1 MSLPQNG
8 NMIKSNELR
17 EIFIKFFTGKG
28 HTPIQGSSLIPAG
41 DDSIMFTNAGMV
53 QFKDYFTGAA
63 QAPVQRAVT
72 VQKCMR
78 AGGKHNDLENV
89 GKTSRHHT
97 FFEMLGNFSFGD
109 YFKKDAVLF
118 AYEFIKDAIELDLDK
133 IYVTVNDKDE
143 DGYNIWKNTVGF
155 DENKIYRLGDETN
168 FWQMGETGP
177 CGYSSEIFYDT
188 GYSEAGHADCDINC
202 DCGRYLEIWNLVFM
216 EFNRDKKGGLSK
228 LPRPSI
234 DTGMGLERI
243 LRILQNVK
251 SNYDTDVFTP
261 YIKEIDAVTGKRYN
275 GGDEAYDTAARVI
288 SDHIRTSVFLSAES
302 VFPSNEGRGYVFR
315 RILRRLIRYSL
326 KLGISLDNLKYLG
339 NIVVII
345 MGGFYPE
352 AADGLSVFE
361 KIISEE
367 YERFNDTVGQG
378 IKLLEEK
385 IIELKEKKQKV
396 VPGDFVFKLYDEK
409 GFPVDIAID
418 MAEENGFSIDLKTY
432 DELMELQKKGSK
444 QKKEKNGAPET
455 VEGVSK
461 SLFKGYGNI
470 ENAVSADITGIFD
483 EDGKPAE
490 NIEDGGFYYISSDI
504 TPFYPEGGGQS
515 GDGGIIKFNY
525 GKYSLSASVSD
536 TFKTRNG
543 VILHYARI
551 FTESIKDAEQNLG
564 AAAAEEILAPPV
576 FPVKASFSVDAELR
590 KKTAA
595 NHSAVHLLQSA
606 LREILGSR
614 VTQQGSFVDSE
625 RLRFDFSY
633 GKPLTDEEI
642 RNAEVLVNGY
652 IFADLEVKTYELDV
666 QTALNS
672 GALHFFDEK
681 YEDTVRVVSMG
692 TASKEFCG
700 GTHVTR
706 TGEIGF
712 FKITGESSV
721 ASGIRR
727 IEAVTGFNY
736 LDYLYVEEDNIF
748 NIAKLLNTSKCE
760 VYNRIIKLYY
770 DYELLEKTNE
780 ELRSKLNSFESE
792 RLIKSFKTGTAGAGG
807 FKYLISKFGN
817 VSGEELKE
825 LVNALSSRRDFPE
838 GDSVVV
844 FISNIKDEKLIY
856 VVSAKGSI
864 DASAVIKRINS
875 ETGGKGGGRKDF
887 SQGGAQDVSK
897 FDGIEKIVEKA
908 IL

>member
-1 MSLPQNG
+1 
-8 NMIKSNELR
+8 MIKSNELR
-17 EIFIKFFTGKG
+17 GIFVKFFTGKG
-28 HTPIQGSSLIPAG
+28 HTPIPSSSLIPAG

-63 QAPVQRAVT
+63 QAPVPRAVT

-143 DGYNIWKNTVGF
+143 DGYNIWKNIVGF

-216 EFNRDKKGGLSK
+216 EFNKDKKGNLSK

-275 GGDEAYDTAARVI
+275 SGDEAYDTAARVI

-315 RILRRLIRYSL
+315 RILRRLIRYAL

-385 IIELKEKKQKV
+385 IIELKDKKQKI

-418 MAEENGFSIDLKTY
+418 MAEENGFSLDLKTY

-444 QKKEKNGAPET
+444 QKKEKNGVPET
-455 VEGVSK
+455 VSGVPK
-461 SLFKGYGNI
+461 SIFKGYGNI
-470 ENAVSADITGIFD
+470 ENAVSADINGIFD

-490 NIEDGGFYYISSDI
+490 SIEDGGLYYISSDI

-515 GDGGIIKFNY
+515 GDRGIIKFNY

-536 TFKTRNG
+536 TFKTKNG

-551 FTESIKDAEQNLG
+551 FTESMKDAEQNLG
-564 AAAAEEILAPPV
+564 VAAAEELLASPI
-576 FPVKASFSVDAELR
+576 FPVKASFSVDEELR

-642 RNAEVLVNGY
+642 RKAEVLVNGY
-652 IFADLEVKTYELDV
+652 IFADLEVKTHELDV

-700 GTHVTR
+700 GTHVSR

-748 NIAKLLNTSKCE
+748 NIAKLLNSSKSE

-792 RLIKSFKTGTAGAGG
+792 RLIKSFKTGMAGAGG

-875 ETGGKGGGRKDF
+875 EIGGKGGGKKDF
-887 SQGGAQDVSK
+887 SQGGTQDVSK

>member
-1 MSLPQNG
+1 
-8 NMIKSNELR
+8 MIKSNELR
-17 EIFIKFFTGKG
+17 EIFIKFFTDKG
-28 HTPIQGSSLIPAG
+28 HTPVPGSSLIPAG

-63 QAPVQRAVT
+63 QAPVPRAVT

-118 AYEFIKDAIELDLDK
+118 AYEFIKDVLELDLGK
-133 IYVTVNDKDE
+133 IYVTVNGKDE

-188 GYSEAGHADCDINC
+188 GYSEAGHTDCDINC

-216 EFNRDKKGGLSK
+216 EFNKDKKGDLSK

-243 LRILQNVK
+243 LRILQNVR

-261 YIKEIDAVTGKRYN
+261 YIKEIDAVTGKRYD
-275 GGDEAYDTAARVI
+275 GGDEAYDIAARVI

-326 KLGISLDNLKYLG
+326 KLGISLDSLKYLG

-378 IKLLEEK
+378 IKFLEEK
-385 IIELKEKKQKV
+385 IIELKDKKQKI

-418 MAEENGFSIDLKTY
+418 MAEENGFSVDLKTY
-432 DELMELQKKGSK
+432 GELMELQKKGSK
-444 QKKEKNGAPET
+444 QKKEKNGVPET
-455 VEGVSK
+455 VEGIPK

-470 ENAVSADITGIFD
+470 ENAFSADITGIFD
-483 EDGKPAE
+483 EDGRPAE
-490 NIEDGGFYYISSDI
+490 NIEDGGFYYISSDV

-515 GDGGIIKFNY
+515 GDGGTIKFNY

-536 TFKTRNG
+536 TFKTKNG

-551 FTESIKDAEQNLG
+551 FTESMKDTEQNLG
-564 AAAAEEILAPPV
+564 AAPSEEILVPPV
-576 FPVKASFSVDAELR
+576 FPVKASFSVDAGSR

-595 NHSAVHLLQSA
+595 NHSAVHLLQAA

-642 RNAEVLVNGY
+642 RKAEVLVNGY
-652 IFADLEVKTYELDV
+652 IFADLEVKTHELDV
-666 QTALNS
+666 QSALNS

-700 GTHVTR
+700 GTHVSR

-748 NIAKLLNTSKCE
+748 NIANLLNTSKSE

-770 DYELLEKTNE
+770 DYELLEKTNV

-792 RLIKSFKTGTAGAGG
+792 RLIKSFKTVTAGAAS

-825 LVNALSSRRDFPE
+825 LVNTLSSRRDFPE

-875 ETGGKGGGRKDF
+875 ETGGKGGGKKDF
-887 SQGGAQDVSK
+887 SQGGTQDVSK
-897 FDGIEKIVEKA
+897 FDVIDKIVESV
-908 IL
+908 LL